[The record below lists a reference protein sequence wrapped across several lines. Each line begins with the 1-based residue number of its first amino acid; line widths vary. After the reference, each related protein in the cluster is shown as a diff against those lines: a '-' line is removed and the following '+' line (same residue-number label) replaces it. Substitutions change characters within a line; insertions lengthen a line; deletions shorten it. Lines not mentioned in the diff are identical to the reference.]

1 MPTAYGSTYA
11 NLGTLKSEVGKC
23 WRTGTI
29 RAWFSYAQTAITQT
43 NVQITFE
50 SCGAQIGS
58 GANCRTDD
66 DYHFASLFVTGAEAS
81 ARGLTVKSLIPSSW
95 TAQEWK
101 PSGFD
106 NKNLPYYN
114 GGASKTIG
122 SFRSAIDIPRTHSA
136 QTVTLSVEVYAL
148 TGLGLSPINASPYAF
163 NAGTPLK
170 ASATVTIPAKPS
182 YTVSYNPV
190 GGSSVASQT
199 KWWGENLT
207 LSTTRPTRLGYIF
220 KGWATSAT
228 GSVAYQ
234 PGAVYTANAPLILY
248 AVWEPVYTVK
258 YDLNGHG
265 VPSAKPADQTK
276 NYNVD
281 LKLSTV
287 VPQPESVVWTFLG
300 WATFNGAIAPQ
311 YQPGDVYSTNAS
323 ATLYAVWQQN
333 VDTELTLAHV
343 NRVYPD
349 SEDIIDDTSEF
360 IRVTAQLYVE
370 SIWQTST
377 RVSITSERSDGVKGP
392 SAVTILPSSALDKP
406 EETPAL
412 NHQIVWRS
420 HTDDLRFLE
429 DWQYNIH
436 IQADT
441 YKVENQPGEVNSS
454 LALPNPFGD
463 RMEADAE
470 SRTLDAALIPGNCY
484 AVPTPFEVTDENSID
499 ACVIFAHREFS
510 TLEDGSLEIVLTKPA
525 NPTPRAYIKPG
536 TGIEIQY
543 TVSRSSEDEN
553 GNPNIEV
560 FTDSISVNIPNLPRT
575 IPHGSEQLVFEV
587 AMPELP
593 EDAVVDSVRINSPSV
608 MLEPNP
614 VKAVLDVSNTDD
626 LITVTVGYPEDIS
639 GKTVYIPEQYNSVDF
654 LEREASGP
662 LVYSAATDILLTS
675 AEFIMDFH
683 KDGHGAGIGRKAPE
697 RGLDVGWKTKFYEAV
712 EAAKE
717 LVVKGATTLK
727 SLTVEGGATLKSTL
741 DVVGDMKT
749 GNISLVHGS
758 YPKIS
763 RPGSSTSWISGHKI
777 GSVVQTTTAPSNSS
791 YSGMLSMATEGG
803 NWSIGVF
810 RNNLSFSY
818 ITNGNL
824 NSNQNVAHCVHMA
837 PNPAGDMYLQGAIQK
852 NSYWGITAPD
862 GTDTSYIRTPA
873 NGLLPHSSNANGTS
887 VVGTS
892 GWPFREIHCAKF
904 INLSGVDL
912 NSSKTLWSGMFYMTA
927 GHTATLSQAR
937 SAQPN
942 GIILIFRVYNSGSP
956 YGQVSWFVPN
966 AINGNTYF
974 FCTSEVFGS
983 IGAKVLGIWN
993 TSITGNDNNI
1003 RSATKNGITYNNAA
1017 YVLTQVIGV

>member
-1 MPTAYGSTYA
+1 MAGAYGAAVNATSIAGLKGWAGGSLQAILSYSQTITSNAIAFKFEDCRVNVASQVTA
-11 NLGTLKSEVGKC
+11 NK
-23 WRTGTI
+23 
-29 RAWFSYAQTAITQT
+29 
-43 NVQITFE
+43 
-50 SCGAQIGS
+50 
-58 GANCRTDD
+58 DD
-66 DYHFASLFVTGAEAS
+66 DYRYLSFFVTGANAY
-81 ARGLTVKSLIPSSW
+81 RNGTLVKSTTINNINAQVWPPSSFDSRNHPVYKKNYLK
-95 TAQEWK
+95 TAGTFN
-101 PSGFD
+101 STVSI
-106 NKNLPYYN
+106 N
-114 GGASKTIG
+114 
-122 SFRSAIDIPRTHSA
+122 RTHSA
-136 QTVTLSVEVYAL
+136 QTIKMMARAYVITDLDLMLSDVSPLPTARCTPIDVTVNLSV
-148 TGLGLSPINASPYAF
+148 
-163 NAGTPLK
+163 
-170 ASATVTIPAKPS
+170 PAKDS

-190 GGSSVASQT
+190 GGSSVASQK

-234 PGAVYTANAPLILY
+234 PGSVYTANAPLILY

-265 VPSAKPADQTK
+265 VPSTKPADQTK

-287 VPQPESVVWTFLG
+287 TPQPESVVWTFLG

-311 YQPGDVYSTNAS
+311 YQPGDVYSVNAS
-323 ATLYAVWQQN
+323 TTLYAVWQQN

-370 SIWQTST
+370 SIWQTRT
-377 RVSITSERSDGVKGP
+377 KVSITSERSDGVKGP

-406 EETPAL
+406 EDTPAL

-441 YKVENQPGEVNSS
+441 YKVEYQPGEVNSS

-463 RMEADAE
+463 RMEADTE
-470 SRTLDAALIPGNCY
+470 SRTLDAALIPENCY

-499 ACVIFAHREFS
+499 ACVIFADRESS

-536 TGIEIQY
+536 TGIDIQY
-543 TVSRSSEDEN
+543 TVSRSSSDEN

-560 FTDSISVNIPNLPRT
+560 FTDSISVNISNLPRT

-614 VKAVLDVSNTDD
+614 VKAVLDVSHTDD

-639 GKTVYIPEQYNSVDF
+639 RKTVYIPEQYNSVDF

-697 RGLDVGWKTKFYEAV
+697 RGLDVGWKAKFYEAV

-717 LVVKGATTLK
+717 LVVKGVTTLK

-741 DVVGDMKT
+741 DVVGDT
-749 GNISLVHGS
+749 RAGNISLTKGS
-758 YPKIS
+758 TPTIS
-763 RPGSSTSWISGHKI
+763 RVGLGGSWING
-777 GSVVQTTTAPSNSS
+777 
-791 YSGMLSMATEGG
+791 
-803 NWSIGVF
+803 
-810 RNNLSFSY
+810 RNNALTRNTTNPSSGSWFPINSTKTPSGSWETGVLGEDFYFSY
-818 ITNGNL
+818 
-824 NSNQNVAHCVHMA
+824 
-837 PNPAGDMYLQGAIQK
+837 
-852 NSYWGITAPD
+852 APD
-862 GTDTSYIRTPA
+862 SNYNAGKNETYLHRIPATTSRVIGFWDTSNYALPVLANGGALPGGYIRTPA
-873 NGLLPHSSNANGTS
+873 NGIIPN
-887 VVGTS
+887 TS
-892 GWPFREIHCAKF
+892 GGSGSCGTTGWPWSSVASMEYYKKGVAIWMPTAWPRASIA
-904 INLSGVDL
+904 SGNV
-912 NSSKTLWSGMFYMTA
+912 TA
-927 GHTATLSQAR
+927 GTNATKTGTVSVPSGTTQVFPVVESPPANLMVHGIIATLS
-937 SAQPN
+937 
-942 GIILIFRVYNSGSP
+942 GTTVT
-956 YGQVSWFVPN
+956 V
-966 AINGNTYF
+966 
-974 FCTSEVFGS
+974 
-983 IGAKVLGIWN
+983 KVLFK
-993 TSITGNDNNI
+993 NNLSKTVSGTCYV
-1003 RSATKNGITYNNAA
+1003 RVMA
-1017 YVLTQVIGV
+1017 YV

>member
-1 MPTAYGSTYA
+1 MPTAYGSTYVT
-11 NLGTLKSEVGKC
+11 LGTLKSEFGNC

-66 DYHFASLFVTGAEAS
+66 DYRFASLFVTGAKAS
-81 ARGLTVKSLIPSSW
+81 KNGSTVKNLVPSSW
-95 TAQEWK
+95 DTQGWD

-106 NKNLPYYN
+106 NRNHPYYN

-136 QTVTLSVEVYAL
+136 QTVTLSVEVYVL
-148 TGLGLSPINASPYAF
+148 TGTDLLISGGHSPYAF

-170 ASATVTIPAKPS
+170 VSATVTIPEKPS

-190 GGSSVASQT
+190 GGSSVASQK

-265 VPSAKPADQTK
+265 VPSTKPADQTK

-287 VPQPESVVWTFLG
+287 APQPESVVWTFLG

-323 ATLYAVWQQN
+323 TTLYAVWQQN

-360 IRVTAQLYVE
+360 IRVTTQLYVE
-370 SIWQTST
+370 SIWQTRT

-392 SAVTILPSSALDKP
+392 SAVTILPSSVLDKP
-406 EETPAL
+406 EDTPAL

-463 RMEADAE
+463 RMEADTE
-470 SRTLDAALIPGNCY
+470 SRTLDAALIPENCY

-499 ACVIFAHREFS
+499 ACVIFADRESS

-543 TVSRSSEDEN
+543 TVSHSSSDEN

-697 RGLDVGWKTKFYEAV
+697 RGLDVGWKTKFYDAV

-741 DVVGDMKT
+741 DVIGDT
-749 GNISLVHGS
+749 RAGNISLTKGSTPTISRVGIGSSWIAGRRNALIRNTTNPSSGSWFPITSTKTPSGSWETGVLGEKFAFSYATDSNYNANKNLTGIIYLEPHSKDPFFLSGMRKVGS
-758 YPKIS
+758 YLGIVSPNGVDTDFI
-763 RPGSSTSWISGHKI
+763 RST
-777 GSVVQTTTAPSNSS
+777 T
-791 YSGMLSMATEGG
+791 
-803 NWSIGVF
+803 
-810 RNNLSFSY
+810 
-818 ITNGNL
+818 
-824 NSNQNVAHCVHMA
+824 
-837 PNPAGDMYLQGAIQK
+837 QGFIP
-852 NSYWGITAPD
+852 Y
-862 GTDTSYIRTPA
+862 DTS
-873 NGLLPHSSNANGTS
+873 GSKS
-887 VVGTS
+887 VLGTS
-892 GWPFREIHCAKF
+892 GWPWAAVH
-904 INLSGVDL
+904 
-912 NSSKTLWSGMFYMTA
+912 SKNYYKNGKEMFTPVVLWSGVYYMSA
-927 GHTATLSQAR
+927 GHTATLNASK
-937 SAQPN
+937 SIQPH
-942 GIILIFRVYNSGSP
+942 GLALEFAEYV
-956 YGQVSWFVPN
+956 
-966 AINGNTYF
+966 NGNPSTGRLYHYVPKNWSGNALF
-974 FCTSEVFGS
+974 PLFSEGFGYV
-983 IGAKVLGIWN
+983 GGKVLYIGD
-993 TSITGNDNNI
+993 SKITGSDKNVE
-1003 RSATKNGITYNNAA
+1003 SGTKHGITYNNKSW
-1017 YVLTQVIGV
+1017 VLTKVIGV